1 MQKHSSQFLFY
12 LLSFTGP
19 SLHLLR
25 QQHHNVIASCHELGH
40 GICIQRGMLELSQI
54 IQLLADHFCIL
65 AVLVLRNVLYQRMV
79 GIQEVRV

>member
-40 GICIQRGMLELSQI
+40 GVGGQGCMLELCQI
-54 IQLLADHFCIL
+54 VQLLADHFCIL
-65 AVLVLRNVLYQRMV
+65 TILVLSNVLSTRMV
-79 GIQEVRV
+79 RMQK